1 MSGPHL
7 SGRRE
12 LITPEGVDLRL
23 ELGEVSARAGALII
37 DLLIIIAGVIG
48 MTLVLG
54 MVVWATKTEAP
65 RSALAVIW
73 ILGFFLLRNFYFTVF
88 EMQPRAATPGKRLMK
103 LRVIARH
110 GGPLTADAVFA
121 RNALRELELFLPL
134 TFMMARGNGV
144 DGWVIALGCLWSL
157 VFLLF
162 PLFNAERLRAGD
174 LIAGTLVVRNPKHL
188 LAPDLANDGVLALSE
203 VRFTDEQL
211 DAYGIK
217 ELQVLERVLRIGD
230 RKTLTDVAT
239 RIRRRIVWTGGT
251 ETSDRAFLAAYY
263 AALRARLERQVLFG
277 RRRKDKFDL
286 G

>member
-23 ELGEVSARAGALII
+23 ELGDVSARAGALII
-37 DLLIIIAGVIG
+37 DLLIIMACLIG
-48 MTLVLG
+48 MTFLVG
-54 MVVWATKTEAP
+54 GVVWATKTDAP
-65 RSALAVIW
+65 KSAAAMIW
-73 ILGFFLLRNFYFTVF
+73 ILGFFLLRNFYFTGF
-88 EMQPRAATPGKRLMK
+88 EMQPWAATPGKRLMK
-103 LRVIARH
+103 LRVVARH

-121 RNALRELELFLPL
+121 RNALRELELFLPMI
-134 TFMMARGNGV
+134 FMFSRGSGV
-144 DGWVIALGCLWSL
+144 DGWIIALGCLWSL

-174 LIAGTLVVRNPKHL
+174 LIAGTLVVRNPRL
-188 LAPDLANDGVLALSE
+188 ILAPDLADDGVMALSE

-217 ELQVLERVLRIGD
+217 ELQVLEAVLRNND

-239 RIRRRIVWTGGT
+239 RIRRRIAWSNGV
-251 ETSDRAFLAAYY
+251 ETSDRAFLTAYY

-277 RRRKDKFDL
+277 RRRKDKFDKI
-286 G
+286 